1 MIFPLHKPF
10 IVAKNR
16 IILVFHFLKQK
27 RQKKK
32 KTYNAA
38 KDALRGK

>member
-32 KTYNAA
+32 KKRTTLQ
-38 KDALRGK
+38 KMP